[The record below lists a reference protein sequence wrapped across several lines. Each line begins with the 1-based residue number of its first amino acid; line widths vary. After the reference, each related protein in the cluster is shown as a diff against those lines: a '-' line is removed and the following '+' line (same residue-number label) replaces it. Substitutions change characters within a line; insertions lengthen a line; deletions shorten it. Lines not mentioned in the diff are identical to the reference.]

1 MLLFVH
7 ETPPVRESESMLNY
21 STPGGLPAGSR
32 AVWSQLT
39 LEPLA
44 TGVLTPFS
52 YSVVSEMAGRAWYL
66 LYDRLGFN
74 PMPKARIMRQHQGRA
89 YFNLTMS
96 AQREAEAAG
105 VEPIT
110 LLIDGAP
117 FPVCKVEKAGF
128 LASLKMG
135 LNERKLERLM
145 RTFAEESET
154 TLATA
159 QAWWERV
166 REFRWSQAE
175 ILLIME
181 EIEPVSATP
190 FSMFLAARQSI
201 DLACNRLL
209 RCLPAAMP
217 AADVASLLNGL
228 LGATSGVPEADLFS
242 HLDQM
247 AQQIT
252 PAARTWLA
260 AGQYQAWDET
270 LPDAGLRSAMQ
281 DLLARFGL
289 YSGVIGEVCL
299 PRWQEDPSPL
309 FRLLAS
315 GWKTT
320 GAGTAA
326 LQSADAL
333 LARLDAPAR
342 KQAQESLQQI
352 RLVLPVQSRALAALA
367 YLLAGTRCWALAAA
381 REAMSDKRLPDQ
393 ESVFMFELEEVK
405 QMMTGEW
412 NVSDARDI
420 QSTAQKRRTGYNQ
433 WCAAEA
439 PVLMIGESPAYA
451 PQQVY
456 LPDVLNPLRRIT
468 SKMVSES
475 QGGYDEQQ
483 ILADRTN

>member
-1 MLLFVH
+1 
-7 ETPPVRESESMLNY
+7 MLNY
-21 STPGGLPAGSR
+21 SLPGGLPAGSR

-44 TGVLTPFS
+44 TGVLTPFG
-52 YSVVSEMAGRAWYL
+52 YSVISEIAGRAWYQ

-74 PMPKARIMRQHQGRA
+74 PMPKARIMRQHLGRA

-105 VEPIT
+105 IEPIT
-110 LLIDGAP
+110 LLIDGSP
-117 FPVCKVEKAGF
+117 FPVCKLEKAGF
-128 LASLKMG
+128 LAGLKSG

-154 TLATA
+154 TLTTA

-166 REFRWSQAE
+166 KEFRWSQAE

-209 RCLPAAMP
+209 R
-217 AADVASLLNGL
+217 SL
-228 LGATSGVPEADLFS
+228 PEADALILLDGLSGATPALLEDEIFS
-242 HLDQM
+242 HFDQM
-247 AQQIT
+247 AQQIS
-252 PAARTWLA
+252 PATRTWLA
-260 AGQYQAWDET
+260 AGQVQAWDEK
-270 LPDAGLRSAMQ
+270 LPDSGLRNAMQ
-281 DLLARFGL
+281 AFLARFGH
-289 YSGVIGEVCL
+289 YSSVIGEVCS

-315 GWKTT
+315 GWGTT
-320 GAGTAA
+320 GARSAA
-326 LQSADAL
+326 LETSDAL
-333 LARLDAPAR
+333 LARLDAPKR

-352 RLVLPVQSRALAALA
+352 RLALPVQSRALAALA
-367 YLLAGTRCWALAAA
+367 YLLAGTRRWALAAA
-381 REAMSDKRLPDQ
+381 REALSDKRLLEQ

-439 PVLMIGESPAYA
+439 PVLMIGEAPAYA
-451 PQQVY
+451 PQPVH
-456 LPDVLNPLRRIT
+456 LPVALNPLRRIT
-468 SKMVSES
+468 GK
-475 QGGYDEQQ
+475 
-483 ILADRTN
+483 LF

>member
-7 ETPPVRESESMLNY
+7 DNPAARESESMLNY
-21 STPGGLPAGSR
+21 SLPGGLPAGNR

-52 YSVVSEMAGRAWYL
+52 YSVISEIAGRAWYQ

-74 PMPKARIMRQHQGRA
+74 PMPKARIMRQHLGRA

-96 AQREAEAAG
+96 AQREAEVAG

-110 LLIDGAP
+110 LLIDNKP

-128 LASLKMG
+128 LAGLKTG
-135 LNERKLERLM
+135 LNERKLDRLM
-145 RTFAEESET
+145 HAFAEESET
-154 TLATA
+154 TLTKA

-166 REFRWSQAE
+166 AEFRWSQAE

-209 RCLPAAMP
+209 RSLPAAD
-217 AADVASLLNGL
+217 AEILLNGL
-228 LGATSGVPEADLFS
+228 LGAAPGLPEADLFTQ
-242 HLDQM
+242 LDQM
-247 AQQIT
+247 AQQIS
-252 PAARTWLA
+252 PATRTWLS
-260 AGQYQAWDET
+260 AGQYQGWDDT
-270 LPDAGLRSAMQ
+270 LPDAGLRNAMQ
-281 DLLARFGL
+281 SFLARFGH
-289 YSGVIGEVCL
+289 YSSVIGEVRL

-309 FRLLAS
+309 FRLLAC
-315 GWKTT
+315 GWDRR
-320 GAGTAA
+320 TAA
-326 LQSADAL
+326 DPAAVQSTDVL
-333 LARLDAPAR
+333 LARLDTPKR

-352 RLVLPVQSRALAALA
+352 RQALPVQSRALSALA
-367 YLLAGTRCWALAAA
+367 YLLAGTRRWALAAA
-381 REAMSDKRLPDQ
+381 REAMSDKRLLEQ

-412 NVSDARDI
+412 NVSDTRDI
-420 QSTAQKRRTGYNQ
+420 QATAQKRTVGYNQ

-439 PVLMIGESPAYA
+439 PVLMIGESPASA
-451 PQQVY
+451 PQPVH
-456 LPDVLNPLRRIT
+456 LPDALNPLRRLT
-468 SKMVSES
+468 GKLVSES
-475 QGGYDEQQ
+475 REG
-483 ILADRTN
+483 L

>member
-7 ETPPVRESESMLNY
+7 DNPAARESESMLNY
-21 STPGGLPAGSR
+21 SLPGGLPAGSR

-52 YSVVSEMAGRAWYL
+52 YSVISEIAGRAWYQ

-74 PMPKARIMRQHQGRA
+74 PMPKARIMRQHLGRA

-105 VEPIT
+105 IEPIT
-110 LLIDGAP
+110 LLIDGKP
-117 FPVCKVEKAGF
+117 FPACKVEKAGF
-128 LASLKMG
+128 LAGLKTG
-135 LNERKLERLM
+135 LNERKLDRLM
-145 RTFAEESET
+145 RAFADESES
-154 TLATA
+154 TLTKA

-166 REFRWSQAE
+166 AEFRWSQAE

-190 FSMFLAARQSI
+190 FSMFLAARQTI

-209 RCLPAAMP
+209 RSLPEGDALILLDGLRGAAP
-217 AADVASLLNGL
+217 GL
-228 LGATSGVPEADLFS
+228 VEDEMFS
-242 HLDQM
+242 QLDQM
-247 AQQIT
+247 AQQIS
-252 PAARTWLA
+252 PAARTWLS
-260 AGQYQAWDET
+260 AGQFHGWDNT
-270 LPDAGLRSAMQ
+270 LPDAGLRNAMQ
-281 DLLARFGL
+281 GFLARFGH
-289 YSGVIGEVCL
+289 YSSVIGEVRL

-309 FRLLAS
+309 FHLLACSWDRS
-315 GWKTT
+315 G
-320 GAGTAA
+320 ARAA
-326 LQSADAL
+326 AVQSTDAL

-352 RLVLPVQSRALAALA
+352 RQALPVQSRALSALA
-367 YLLAGTRCWALAAA
+367 YLLAGTRRWALAAA
-381 REAMSDKRLPDQ
+381 REAMSDKRLLEQ

-412 NVSDARDI
+412 NVSDTRDI
-420 QSTAQKRRTGYNQ
+420 QATAQKRTIGYKQ

-439 PVLMIGESPAYA
+439 PVLMIGESPASA
-451 PQQVY
+451 PQPVH
-456 LPDVLNPLRRIT
+456 LPETLHPLRRLT
-468 SKMVSES
+468 GKLVSES
-475 QGGYDEQQ
+475 REG
-483 ILADRTN
+483 L